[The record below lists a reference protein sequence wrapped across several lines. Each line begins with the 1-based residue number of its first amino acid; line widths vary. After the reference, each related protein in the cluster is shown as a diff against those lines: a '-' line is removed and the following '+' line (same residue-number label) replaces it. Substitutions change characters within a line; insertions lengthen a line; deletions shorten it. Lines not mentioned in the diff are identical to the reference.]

1 MGESLLNDFLDGSVG
16 VEVAELVLDDGGRVV
31 SALLHV
37 GEVFG
42 VSGEVNLSEFHA
54 SVGEL
59 LLGGL
64 AVPTIRQGVDVN
76 HA

>member
-1 MGESLLNDFLDGSVG
+1 MGEGLLNDFLDGSVG
-16 VEVAELVLDDGGRVV
+16 MEVAELVLDDGGGVV
-31 SALLHV
+31 AALLHV

-42 VSGEVNLSEFHA
+42 VSGEVNLGEFYA

-59 LLGGL
+59 LLGVL